1 MGRNETPSVL
11 ADDAGWSP
19 HALRLAEKPF
29 SSGIYCAKATLC
41 SWSGLAFVKV
51 TAARI
56 GDTIRRDAAA
66 HCR

>member
-1 MGRNETPSVL
+1 MKRRQFLPTTLAGRL
-11 ADDAGWSP
+11 MRYD
-19 HALRLAEKPF
+19 LRKKPF
-29 SSGIYCAKATLC
+29 RSGIYCAKATLC

>member
-1 MGRNETPSVL
+1 MKRRQFLPTTLAGRLMRYDLRKTPF
-11 ADDAGWSP
+11 
-19 HALRLAEKPF
+19 R
-29 SSGIYCAKATLC
+29 SGIYCAKATLC
-41 SWSGLAFVKV
+41 SWSELAFVKV